1 MEGKRS
7 YKPDG
12 LVIAEMVACV
22 AGMLL
27 LFASWVTIHG
37 TNIDNEPITMYGPA
51 FMESASET
59 DGPAAYFMM
68 GSLVLCLV
76 LKFFM
81 RATWMSAATAF
92 MFGSQIYGAFNAI
105 EQIRE
110 EAQYVGTA
118 AHLGSLQAEPSIW
131 CYAAILVEM
140 IFICSVFV
148 GFARWIKKG
157 TRQRGKYLL
166 IAAAACLTIAI
177 VTKILSFSMV
187 EDTMLTLNVI
197 TVFSVLAGVVC
208 AVFGLLFWIKKE
220 ETSEMP
226 DRQVDTLKTIL
237 DTPAEHLK
245 EPEGSGKEA
254 EEVVKEEENPIQTD
268 NELGQPEQS
277 KIRLWHYAI
286 GIAVLLIVLGVF
298 LVPHMQR
305 EEEDIDIQFL
315 SAKPAIWDKFVELS
329 DDAKFYKEPNVLTFH
344 PSYAARGIV
353 PVVDETA
360 LFYKIYDAGQ
370 GEAWV
375 KKNHCQVVESASI
388 TEEQITDYVLDGQ
401 RLDCMTRTFKESS
414 LAGLNMAFYLDANGE
429 GHLVMVIL
437 DGNGRIISTGRSN
450 VEARFVDTKGFN
462 VVEGNDYEAA
472 RVEYGSDF
480 LLKGKED
487 SHWLDLQKLSQ
498 RQVADVWSVTQGTSL
513 ESCLVTYFFPKQ
525 GHFKSFGVDL
535 TTYSDASTDT
545 SDAVETSVVVTAYSV
560 LEKGNMEYDLMA
572 EVNGQQVST
581 GLVWESALGLSVEH
595 TADFDGDGSLDAI
608 VYYNNGESTGGEYLL
623 LCFFNKDKEK
633 FEKIDLPCELPSFEE
648 WKGRTSIV
656 DKTGISYTRYVLE
669 DLTWKE
675 VERKTA
681 DVGRIVWTR
690 TRENLFPDLTTL
702 GEEEAWFD
710 VDGDGTDDVIVF
722 GHNDSHAL
730 DWGKNMSVERME
742 CSGGIK
748 LDGSATGLVY
758 GARFQ
763 IVDRSTKGMADF
775 LIDQHLYRWNGSA
788 YVRWTFD
795 GKKFVY

>member
-1 MEGKRS
+1 M
-7 YKPDG
+7 
-12 LVIAEMVACV
+12 
-22 AGMLL
+22 
-27 LFASWVTIHG
+27 
-37 TNIDNEPITMYGPA
+37 
-51 FMESASET
+51 
-59 DGPAAYFMM
+59 
-68 GSLVLCLV
+68 
-76 LKFFM
+76 
-81 RATWMSAATAF
+81 
-92 MFGSQIYGAFNAI
+92 
-105 EQIRE
+105 
-110 EAQYVGTA
+110 
-118 AHLGSLQAEPSIW
+118 
-131 CYAAILVEM
+131 
-140 IFICSVFV
+140 
-148 GFARWIKKG
+148 
-157 TRQRGKYLL
+157 
-166 IAAAACLTIAI
+166 
-177 VTKILSFSMV
+177 
-187 EDTMLTLNVI
+187 
-197 TVFSVLAGVVC
+197 
-208 AVFGLLFWIKKE
+208 
-220 ETSEMP
+220 
-226 DRQVDTLKTIL
+226 
-237 DTPAEHLK
+237 
-245 EPEGSGKEA
+245 
-254 EEVVKEEENPIQTD
+254 
-268 NELGQPEQS
+268 
-277 KIRLWHYAI
+277 
-286 GIAVLLIVLGVF
+286 
-298 LVPHMQR
+298 
-305 EEEDIDIQFL
+305 
-315 SAKPAIWDKFVELS
+315 
-329 DDAKFYKEPNVLTFH
+329 
-344 PSYAARGIV
+344 
-353 PVVDETA
+353 
-360 LFYKIYDAGQ
+360 
-370 GEAWV
+370 
-375 KKNHCQVVESASI
+375 
-388 TEEQITDYVLDGQ
+388 
-401 RLDCMTRTFKESS
+401 
-414 LAGLNMAFYLDANGE
+414 
-429 GHLVMVIL
+429 
-437 DGNGRIISTGRSN
+437 
-450 VEARFVDTKGFN
+450 
-462 VVEGNDYEAA
+462 
-472 RVEYGSDF
+472 F

-498 RQVADVWSVTQGTSL
+498 RQVAEVWSVTQGKSL
-513 ESCLVTYFFPKQ
+513 ESCLVTYFFPNQ
-525 GHFKSFGVDL
+525 SHFESFGVDL